1 MPALTSHPLNVDT
14 DHHFVLPDGTVITI
28 PFKTCR
34 SMSDAADRVNPMLK
48 ALGIGHPNGFP
59 EYMWAA
65 IGFEGK
71 CYLVYDGAPPTP
83 SSYKC

>member
-1 MPALTSHPLNVDT
+1 MPTLTSHPITEN

-28 PFKTCR
+28 PYSTCR
-34 SMSDAADRVNPMLK
+34 SMADAADRVNPMLK

-71 CYLVYDGAPPTP
+71 CYLVFDGAATP
-83 SSYKC
+83 SSYRY